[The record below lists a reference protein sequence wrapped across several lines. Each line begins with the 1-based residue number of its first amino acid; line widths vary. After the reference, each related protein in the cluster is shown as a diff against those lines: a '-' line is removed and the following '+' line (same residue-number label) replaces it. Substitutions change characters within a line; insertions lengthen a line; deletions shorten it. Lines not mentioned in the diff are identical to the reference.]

1 MHKTDMLHFRAGL
14 LICPYRKK
22 IKTWKIWES
31 FVMMRKSLYFTDN
44 QITKKWNNKIELL
57 QTLVSV
63 KYKTFLHPSLFTFC
77 TIFCSPLREKG
88 PNTDFFFSYFPVVIL
103 NTEIYSVNLCIQSK
117 HRKIRT
123 KKISIFAHF
132 HAVHLLCTVS
142 VSDFELFLRK
152 IMHLPNQ
159 NKVFRADHNF
169 IKEM

>member
-63 KYKTFLHPSLFTFC
+63 KYKNFLHPSLFTFC

-88 PNTDFFFSYFPVVIL
+88 PNTDFFFFLFSFSHTKYGDL
-103 NTEIYSVNLCIQSK
+103 LRKSLYSVQAQENTDQKNLHICTLSC
-117 HRKIRT
+117 
-123 KKISIFAHF
+123 SAPF
-132 HAVHLLCTVS
+132 VHCVC
-142 VSDFELFLRK
+142 
-152 IMHLPNQ
+152 
-159 NKVFRADHNF
+159 
-169 IKEM
+169 